1 MRRWY
6 DADLDRQ
13 PLEKRII
20 AVFGY
25 GAQGRAQARNLRD
38 AGLQVRVA
46 LRQGSASRARAEA
59 DGLTVLDP
67 DTAAEQADIAVLLVP
82 DTAQPRLYEDV
93 LARHLKPGA
102 ALLFAHGYAIHHGHL
117 RARDDLDVIMVA
129 PLGIG
134 EQVRATFEKG
144 AGVPAL
150 VAVHQDG
157 SGQAWPLVLAYAGA
171 GGHGRA
177 GVMETTFAEETETDL
192 FAEQAVLVGGLSELI
207 RAAFDT
213 LVEAGYQPEVAYF
226 CCLHEV
232 KLIADMIHE
241 RGIAGMRESISE
253 VADLGA
259 VQQGPRIIGAASRE
273 AMRKALAEVRS
284 GEFDR
289 QLQREQAAGFPTLKA
304 HRHQAKDDLIETV
317 GKRLR
322 DRMPWMRASDDEEGG
337 HGA

>member
-1 MRRWY
+1 MRSWY
-6 DADLDRQ
+6 DADLERA
-13 PLEKRII
+13 PLEDCAI

-25 GAQGRAQARNLRD
+25 GAQGRAQARNLND
-38 AGLQVRVA
+38 AGMSVRVA
-46 LRQGSASRARAEA
+46 LRDGSAHRALAES
-59 DGLTVLDP
+59 DGLTVMGLEA
-67 DTAAEQADIAVLLVP
+67 AAEWADLAVMLVP
-82 DTAQPRLYEDV
+82 DTAQPALYDEVIKPRLRE
-93 LARHLKPGA
+93 GGG
-102 ALLFAHGYAIHHGHL
+102 LLFAHGYAVHHAHL
-117 RARDDLDVIMVA
+117 KPRDDLDVLMVA

-134 EQVRATFEKG
+134 EQVRATFERG

-150 VAVHQDG
+150 VAVYQDATG
-157 SGQAWPLVLAYAGA
+157 EAWSRALAYAGA

-177 GVMETTFAEETETDL
+177 GVMETRFAEETETDL

-232 KLIADMIHE
+232 KLIADLVHV

-253 VADLGA
+253 VADFGA
-259 VQQGPRIIGAASRE
+259 LRQGPRIIGDASRQ
-273 AMRKALAEVRS
+273 AMRDALAEVQS

-289 QLQREQAAGFPTLKA
+289 LLQAEQRDGFPTL
-304 HRHQAKDDLIETV
+304 RRQAADARESLIETV

-322 DRMPWMRASDDEEGG
+322 ARMPWMQGDDD
-337 HGA
+337 GA

>member
-1 MRRWY
+1 MRSWY
-6 DADLDRQ
+6 DADLERA
-13 PLEKRII
+13 PLEGCNI

-25 GAQGRAQARNLRD
+25 GAQGRAQARNLSD
-38 AGLQVRVA
+38 AGMTVRVA
-46 LRQGSASRARAEA
+46 LREDSGSRARAES
-59 DGLTVLDP
+59 DGLTVMALEE
-67 DTAAEQADIAVLLVP
+67 AAEWADLAVMLVP
-82 DTAQPRLYEDV
+82 DTAQPELYEESIRPR
-93 LARHLKPGA
+93 LREGA
-102 ALLFAHGYAIHHGHL
+102 ALLFAHGYAVHHAHL
-117 RARDDLDVIMVA
+117 KPRDDLDVLMVA

-134 EQVRATFEKG
+134 EQVRATFERG

-150 VAVHQDG
+150 VAVYQDATG
-157 SGQAWPLVLAYAGA
+157 EAWPRALAYAGA

-177 GVMETTFAEETETDL
+177 GVMETRFAEETETDL

-232 KLIADMIHE
+232 KLIADLVHV

-253 VADLGA
+253 VADFGA
-259 VQQGPRIIGAASRE
+259 LRQGPRIIGDASRQ
-273 AMRKALAEVRS
+273 AMRDALAEVQS

-289 QLQREQAAGFPTLKA
+289 LLQAEQRDGFPALRRQAADA
-304 HRHQAKDDLIETV
+304 RESLIETV

-322 DRMPWMRASDDEEGG
+322 ARMPWMQGDDD
-337 HGA
+337 GA